1 MESAGNNAETSIYR
15 RQLDEGFSRLRFFD
29 RLECEFRTE
38 LQLAGLK
45 QLRIVLAI
53 GFMFGMSI
61 AVFDYFYGGRGFS
74 SSSVPL
80 RAAVNQPLI
89 LLMIAATF
97 FSVTHRF
104 LTPLG
109 VILGLVIP
117 GGSYFLS
124 TVAQLQ
130 GVGTAITGQL
140 VGTFYVYF
148 FLGLRFWPAAMTA
161 GTIMTAFFVVAIVA
175 SAPPAAIF
183 YNGIFL
189 VFTNLIGALGLYN
202 LEYSRRESFLEARQ
216 LEHLSLHDPMTGI
229 ANRKAFEINLETAW
243 AHCKRER
250 QTLLIA
256 MVDIDCFK
264 DYNDSYG
271 HQAGDRCLTLVAQ
284 ELDKIGRRPLDL
296 VARYGGEEFVI
307 LLPGC
312 TLDDGMR
319 LIDIAREHVQALN
332 IAHRASTTAR
342 AVTVSAGI
350 AHVQPSRTSRS
361 PQGVLQLADEALY
374 RAKQAGRNRVV
385 AAEPEQ
391 ADTAR
396 TGIFRLDPDAR
407 SIEVAET

>member
-1 MESAGNNAETSIYR
+1 MKSAGNNAETSIYR
-15 RQLDEGFSRLRFFD
+15 RQLDEGFGRLRFFD
-29 RLECEFRTE
+29 RLEREFRAE
-38 LQLAGLK
+38 LQLAGIR

-80 RAAVNQPLI
+80 RATVNQPLI
-89 LLMIAATF
+89 LLMITATF

-109 VILGLVIP
+109 VLLGLVIP

-148 FLGLRFWPAAMTA
+148 FLGLRFWPAMMTA
-161 GTIMTAFFVVAIVA
+161 GTIMIAFFVVAIMA
-175 SAPPAAIF
+175 NAPHAAIF

-229 ANRKAFEINLETAW
+229 ANRKAFETNLETAW
-243 AHCKRER
+243 ALCKREQ

-256 MVDIDCFK
+256 MIDIDCFK

-284 ELDKIGRRPLDL
+284 ELNKVGRRPLDL
-296 VARYGGEEFVI
+296 VARYGGEEFVV

-312 TLDDGMR
+312 TPDDGMR
-319 LIDIAREHVQALN
+319 LIDIAREQVQALN

-391 ADTAR
+391 PETAR
-396 TGIFRLDPDAR
+396 TGIFRLDADAR
-407 SIEVAET
+407 PIEVAET